1 MMSSIK
7 SSEDQ
12 RTPHEDELKK
22 FDQGTTSDDQEDN
35 AYTSWLNK
43 DFDLVETHEDVQSLH
58 ETIEDE
64 IEVIHLSGVEQ
75 SLLFKPHTTSTPMKN
90 SKLKAMHENSKTN
103 VTLKSHQETTP
114 AILENDLV
122 DMKTELKKNYYLPS
136 FLTFFILL
144 ITITIIL
151 LTYSTTYL

>member
-12 RTPHEDELKK
+12 RTPPVDELKK
-22 FDQGTTSDDQEDN
+22 LAQGTSSDDQEHN
-35 AYTSWLNK
+35 TYTSWLNK
-43 DFDLVETHEDVQSLH
+43 DFNLVETPEDVQSHH
-58 ETIEDE
+58 EIIEDE

-75 SLLFKPHTTSTPMKN
+75 SLLFKPHTTSTSIKI
-90 SKLKAMHENSKTN
+90 SKLKAMHENNKSN
-103 VTLKSHQETTP
+103 VTLKSHQETPP
-114 AILENDLV
+114 AILESNLV
-122 DMKTELKKNYYLPS
+122 EMKTELKKNYYVPS